1 MTVHDLDDVVGGGA
15 GACREYKSPRD
26 DEDSCLTGWIP
37 GHTQVGPL
45 LEVKVAYHSDWYG
58 IEVRVKFLTN
68 DGSLSWIVIS
78 PGLNKY
84 VDQLYEEQG
93 QSFSHEEMASCSGM
107 EKPVATKHKGQS
119 SPQ

>member
-1 MTVHDLDDVVGGGA
+1 MTIHDLDDVVGGGA
-15 GACREYKSPRD
+15 GACREYTLPRD
-26 DEDSCLTGWIP
+26 DEDSCPTGWIP

-45 LEVKVAYHSDWYG
+45 LEVKVAYHSDQYG
-58 IEVRVKFLTN
+58 IEVRVKSLTN

-84 VDQLYEEQG
+84 VDELCEEQG
-93 QSFSHEEMASCSGM
+93 KSFSHEEMASGSGM
-107 EKPVATKHKGQS
+107 GKPVGTKHKEQS